1 MPLDGAIIGE
11 GIYTPREAARL
22 IGGTPQQVLR
32 WTRGSGAS
40 DPIWKAHYQFLDDT
54 TEVSFIDLIE
64 LRVVRGLLKL
74 GASLQAIR
82 YAIGVAKNKFGI
94 DRPLSSVAFQID
106 GREILMDAIERD
118 GELVSLSRQRPGQ
131 KVFRDIVAQSV
142 SGLEYDGSQVARW
155 RPIIAKHVVIDP
167 KRSFG
172 DPIVD
177 EIGVSTSTLY
187 KEWMSRPNFRK
198 IAALYEVKELLVR
211 DAVKFEK
218 ALTLMVSEKRGQGLI

>member
-198 IAALYEVKELLVR
+198 IAAQYEVKELLVR